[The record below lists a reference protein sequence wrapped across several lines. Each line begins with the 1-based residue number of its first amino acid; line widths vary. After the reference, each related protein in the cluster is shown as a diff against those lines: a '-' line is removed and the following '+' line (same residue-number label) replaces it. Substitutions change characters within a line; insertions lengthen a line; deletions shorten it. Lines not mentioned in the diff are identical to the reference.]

1 MDNSNDGTHP
11 LVEGPG
17 SSELEDETSGPRDY
31 SRCKAKGCLR
41 SRLRGGYCSQH
52 GGGKKCSHQ
61 DCKKGAAGP
70 SDTCIAHGGGRRC
83 EEKDCDKL
91 VRKGGFCL
99 THAQEKGVSVERKK
113 CHVDG
118 CDKQAYKK
126 GFCCAHARLNG
137 FYKPGD
143 SGMCKEEGCDKFSQK
158 QGYCKT
164 HGRINGVDLQ
174 ARKRCEYVFCSAFFL
189 PFIA

>member
-1 MDNSNDGTHP
+1 
-11 LVEGPG
+11 
-17 SSELEDETSGPRDY
+17 
-31 SRCKAKGCLR
+31 
-41 SRLRGGYCSQH
+41 
-52 GGGKKCSHQ
+52 
-61 DCKKGAAGP
+61 
-70 SDTCIAHGGGRRC
+70 
-83 EEKDCDKL
+83 

-113 CHVDG
+113 CQEDG

-126 GFCCAHARLNG
+126 GFCCAHARVNG